1 MDYGMIREVN
11 LSYEEAIARVTE
23 TLKEQGFGVLTEI
36 DVKAT
41 FKKKLDVDW
50 PQFKILGAC
59 SPGFAHEVLSLN
71 PQLSLMLPCNVVVR
85 VAEGKT
91 LVSAIDP
98 MMMVAN
104 ENHPRLHEIAT
115 EVKGKLDAALEAL

>member
-1 MDYGMIREVN
+1 MDYGMLREVN
-11 LSYEEAIARVTE
+11 LSYEEAIERVTAS
-23 TLKEQGFGVLTEI
+23 LKEQGFGVLTEI

-41 FKKKLDVDW
+41 FKKKLDIDW

-71 PQLSLMLPCNVVVR
+71 PQLSLMVVR
-85 VAEGKT
+85 VEDGKT

-115 EVKGKLDAALEAL
+115 EVKTKLTAALEAL